1 MKKKKFV
8 SGFPKFYYDSEI
20 NFRNDF
26 IIIAAAFQKGFQP
39 IRTLLRHGKPL
50 NNL

>member
-1 MKKKKFV
+1 MKKKK
-8 SGFPKFYYDSEI
+8 KFYYDSEI

-26 IIIAAAFQKGFQP
+26 ITIATAFQKGFQP

-50 NNL
+50 NNLYKLSEK